1 MPTKTIFISC
11 MQTIG
16 ILLVVMG
23 HSFYLH
29 GDHPLCM
36 WIYSFHMP
44 LFFFISGFLFAQSLL
59 KRGMEIQEV
68 SFWGRHGLFFS
79 KFRRLLVPYLLISSL
94 VYLPKVML
102 SFMAVR
108 PVELSWSSYF
118 SMLLYP
124 YSNVIGSF
132 WFLPTLYLVFVIF
145 VGYGKYVGRNLLL
158 FVPLLVL
165 HLCSGIS
172 KETLLNL
179 DGVCIYTLYFLIGY
193 ETRRRRLHEFLL
205 PHCELTMVIT
215 FVLSWLLYALTDYYS
230 YIYMNVFTSINGI
243 LLCLAVGFVYQKH
256 QFHFFDHL
264 FGSSYCIYIYSWFVQ
279 ALLFQV
285 FMRCFSLPLLPVA
298 LFSVVLGIYL
308 PWCLYKW
315 LHQGNKG
322 LFKRFISLMSGD

>member
-118 SMLLYP
+118 SML
-124 YSNVIGSF
+124 SVTSFTNVFNLDKIHLSASVSCSG
-132 WFLPTLYLVFVIF
+132 FLFKSIPSST
-145 VGYGKYVGRNLLL
+145 LLL
-158 FVPLLVL
+158 LEF
-165 HLCSGIS
+165 
-172 KETLLNL
+172 
-179 DGVCIYTLYFLIGY
+179 YTLTNPLKQNQ
-193 ETRRRRLHEFLL
+193 
-205 PHCELTMVIT
+205 VQKKKKK
-215 FVLSWLLYALTDYYS
+215 LS
-230 YIYMNVFTSINGI
+230 
-243 LLCLAVGFVYQKH
+243 
-256 QFHFFDHL
+256 
-264 FGSSYCIYIYSWFVQ
+264 
-279 ALLFQV
+279 
-285 FMRCFSLPLLPVA
+285 
-298 LFSVVLGIYL
+298 
-308 PWCLYKW
+308 
-315 LHQGNKG
+315 
-322 LFKRFISLMSGD
+322 